1 MGTTVS
7 TPRKSTEMPPK
18 AATTS
23 VRCDFSLKPVE
34 LGRLARPVGQ
44 SEGIWIAQTANL
56 IWGKLVRL
64 RAKWD
69 FHNAHNY
76 LRGEASG
83 HLGTSA
89 ASRIVAIKHQSDFSE
104 VLFEKRLLPE
114 RKGTSHQRNDAR

>member
-1 MGTTVS
+1 MKVPLLNGEVS
-7 TPRKSTEMPPK
+7 CGR
-18 AATTS
+18 AL
-23 VRCDFSLKPVE
+23 RFFLKPVE

-69 FHNAHNY
+69 FHNAHGY

-89 ASRIVAIKHQSDFSE
+89 ASRIVAIEHQSELSE
-104 VLFEKRLLPE
+104 VMLEKRLLPK